1 MFNISSLIRHPGYY
15 WDAFTCLA
23 LFRLRRHCCGR
34 IRNLAL
40 TKNLTDELSIP
51 DEYQDA
57 YSVKHYSVS
66 PAAGESAI

>member
-1 MFNISSLIRHPGYY
+1 MLLRV
-15 WDAFTCLA
+15 LA

-57 YSVKHYSVS
+57 YSV
-66 PAAGESAI
+66 